1 MTTYRDQFWLGVLGV
16 VAGFVM
22 GAATVVSQGD
32 ADQGGQAFNTLSSTW
47 LEQPERF

>member
-22 GAATVVSQGD
+22 GAATMVSQGD
-32 ADQGGQAFNTLSSTW
+32 FDQAGQPFSMLSSTW